1 MPVYYYTY
9 VLYNLRNLVLYL
21 TIRSRLRY
29 SIEIQAW
36 KFTKN
41 ICFCFKEVTEKNK
54 STLSS
59 NYRIEGL
66 SHCWYHVL
74 QLWSERLYM
83 ELMNAD
89 SVKIKFSLVLLKSL
103 LVLSCCKV
111 GHLASIKLNSLMH
124 FAVAILRSSFNLF
137 LADILILW
145 KVSALHS
152 IADAHES
159 GHICSGKALH
169 LRVPGETSRL
179 PFLCLAEII

>member
-41 ICFCFKEVTEKNK
+41 IYVFVSKKLKRKIRALSVQITELKDYLIGDTMYFSYDLK
-54 STLSS
+54 D
-59 NYRIEGL
+59 YI
-66 SHCWYHVL
+66 
-74 QLWSERLYM
+74 WSWWMQIL
-83 ELMNAD
+83 L
-89 SVKIKFSLVLLKSL
+89 IKFSLILLKSL

-169 LRVPGETSRL
+169 LRIPGEMSRL